1 MADSILVRFEDDIA
15 KALRDRVRGE
25 DRSLNRFIN
34 DAVQAYLAQLEAKDE
49 QERVRLEWTHERVA
63 RFATYL
69 ADTKKAITEGQAD
82 ASQSSEVWAAL
93 RALAD
98 CVESLPVPM
107 EGLDPVTWEQ
117 FKYSRLN
124 DTGSDQAAQEMFA
137 RDAAEIE
144 ARDWKW
150 YRQHYAT
157 DSEAKLA
164 WFKQRRRYGLPIPST
179 QKTQKASRRES
190 GA

>member
-34 DAVQAYLAQLEAKDE
+34 DAVQAYLDGLKAKDE
-49 QERVRLEWTHERVA
+49 QERVRLEWTQDRLTA
-63 RFATYL
+63 FAASL
-69 ADTKKAITEGQAD
+69 ADTNMAITAGKADEGQN
-82 ASQSSEVWAAL
+82 SKVWDAL
-93 RALAD
+93 RALAN

-124 DTGSDQAAQEMFA
+124 ETGSDQAALEMFA

-150 YRQHYAT
+150 YRQHYPTEA
-157 DSEAKLA
+157 EAKFA
-164 WFKQRRRYGLPIPST
+164 WFKQRRRYGLPIST
-179 QKTQKASRRES
+179 KKKKTSS
-190 GA
+190 PPT